1 MSNFAV
7 LCTKAVR
14 ADGYR
19 CVAHFTACM
28 TVPASRRSKWS
39 CTFVLHCRCDH
50 LITHCTLNFAAFIV
64 ATQKVW
70 LGHDRPHWFLHLW
83 CGCLAGTCMY
93 SSIWTTLRA
102 LSGTRTHLPHYI
114 QLSVWKH
121 TRFVWYHHSTC
132 NQATYTHV
140 CVLYMYVYTMR
151 NLACLMLLGCVV
163 YLNNMDGSKF
173 EFAVKLCAM
182 VDTCKCI

>member
-83 CGCLAGTCMY
+83 CGCLAGTCTCAVPYEPHWGPYQVHVHISRIIY
-93 SSIWTTLRA
+93 SC
-102 LSGTRTHLPHYI
+102 LSENTQGSYDITI
-114 QLSVWKH
+114 V
-121 TRFVWYHHSTC
+121 
-132 NQATYTHV
+132 HV
-140 CVLYMYVYTMR
+140 TKPLIHMYVYCTCMCILWEILLVWCSWVVLCTWTIWMVASL
-151 NLACLMLLGCVV
+151 NLQ
-163 YLNNMDGSKF
+163 
-173 EFAVKLCAM
+173 
-182 VDTCKCI
+182 